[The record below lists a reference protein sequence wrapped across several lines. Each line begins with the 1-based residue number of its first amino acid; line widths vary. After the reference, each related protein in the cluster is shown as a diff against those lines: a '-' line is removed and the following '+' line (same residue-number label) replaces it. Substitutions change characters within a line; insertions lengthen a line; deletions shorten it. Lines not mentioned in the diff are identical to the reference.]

1 MFPLASIWNRAP
13 PMPHAADDATTGVP
27 QAVDGNVFGAMH
39 ARSAVTMNPV
49 WIPNTFGHALIAATT
64 HMWHAV
70 LTHRIPAVT
79 HPRVWHAPYSA
90 IRK

>member
-1 MFPLASIWNRAP
+1 
-13 PMPHAADDATTGVP
+13 MPHAADDATTGVP
-27 QAVDGNVFGAMH
+27 QAADGNVFGVMH

-79 HPRVWHAPYSA
+79 PLVCGMHRIPPYVNKEPLAKSELS
-90 IRK
+90 